1 MSVSTTTTFALE
13 VTDDP
18 AALVRVL
25 VTLQRRQCR
34 ITAVEVDRG
43 DRHRPGR
50 PLVRRPAPPGGRRR
64 ASPRAPRAQPRRAA
78 AWLANLVDVLDVAEP
93 AAGAGAQRSLS

>member
-1 MSVSTTTTFALE
+1 MSISTTTTFALE

-25 VTLQRRQCR
+25 VTLQRRQCG
-34 ITAVEVDRG
+34 ITAVESHRG

-50 PLVRRPAPPGGRRR
+50 LLVSIQARPAQ
-64 ASPRAPRAQPRRAA
+64 ARRAA
-78 AWLANLVDVLDVAEP
+78 AWLANLVDVLDVAE
-93 AAGAGAQRSLS
+93 AAPAGAQRSLSRPAMAGAA

>member
-1 MSVSTTTTFALE
+1 MSTTTTFDLD

-25 VTLQRRQCR
+25 VTLQRRRCR
-34 ITAVEVDRG
+34 ITAVDFSHA

-50 PLVRRPAPPGGRRR
+50 LLVSVDAPAGHAHRMG
-64 ASPRAPRAQPRRAA
+64 
-78 AWLANLVDVLDVAEP
+78 AWLANLVDVLEVTEIP
-93 AAGAGAQRSLS
+93 AAGRQRSLSRSAIAGAA